1 MILNLHHFFKMHHVA
16 LRISLASG
24 LIAIL
29 SACATAPKAGMP
41 GAQARQLLGEPMLIV
56 RTAEGV
62 RWFYPTGPL
71 GTTTRAVNVDRA
83 DLVTDV
89 RNVLVDDVI
98 QTITVGLA
106 ANDVLARIGPP
117 HQRIRFD
124 NLRATA
130 WDYRYQD
137 TWGYTVDLS
146 VMIDDANRVTGR
158 VAQRLE
164 IESGSK

>member
-1 MILNLHHFFKMHHVA
+1 MILNGCHFFKTHQVA
-16 LRISLASG
+16 WRISLASG
-24 LIAIL
+24 VIAIL
-29 SACATAPKAGMP
+29 SACATAPKVGMP
-41 GAQARQLLGEPMLIV
+41 GAQARQLWGEPVLIV
-56 RTAEGV
+56 QTAEGA

-71 GTTTRAVNVDRA
+71 GTTTRAVNVDHA
-83 DLVTDV
+83 GLVTDV
-89 RNVLVDDVI
+89 RNVLADDVI

-117 HQRIRFD
+117 HQRLRFD

-158 VAQRLE
+158 VVQRLE
-164 IESGSK
+164 IEGGSK